1 MPYFFNYFFKKKKRK
16 RKENKIKTEFPLRVN
31 SKFNN
36 TVKMK

>member
-1 MPYFFNYFFKKKKRK
+1 MSYFFNYFFKKKRE
-16 RKENKIKTEFPLRVN
+16 KEKKIKTEFPLRVN